1 MLHQWICGAVD
12 VSLLN
17 SLTESKS
24 YQQQPIQNALIQ
36 FLFKKQYHTLTVGTN
51 RVFYRE
57 RMHFNEVNMRKC
69 DMLNKGFG
77 NSFEH
82 YVIIMQ
88 NKQNNTYI
96 YIKTYRNTFTKK
108 LKLEFLETK

>member
-1 MLHQWICGAVD
+1 
-12 VSLLN
+12 
-17 SLTESKS
+17 
-24 YQQQPIQNALIQ
+24 
-36 FLFKKQYHTLTVGTN
+36 
-51 RVFYRE
+51 
-57 RMHFNEVNMRKC
+57 
-69 DMLNKGFG
+69 MLNKGFG